1 MCRCFYSCLVFDSP
15 VISLPVYLNDMTMK
29 VTTPDNLG
37 ELEKTRG
44 EKKVQNYTGEKYRN
58 RNQYRVTLLK
68 LNFLNPLG
76 KKIHH
81 KCKMMNF

>member
-1 MCRCFYSCLVFDSP
+1 
-15 VISLPVYLNDMTMK
+15 MK

-68 LNFLNPLG
+68 LNFLNPLR